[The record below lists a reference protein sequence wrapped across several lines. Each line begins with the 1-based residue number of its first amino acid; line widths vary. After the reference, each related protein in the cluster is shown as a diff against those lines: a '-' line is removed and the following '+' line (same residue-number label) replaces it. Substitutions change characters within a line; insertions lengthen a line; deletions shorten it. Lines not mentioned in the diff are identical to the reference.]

1 MDDLKHE
8 VENLK
13 KEIKSLKQNQ
23 LINNHRI
30 SQLEN
35 EKDISVFDKGKA
47 IIDEE
52 IDPKFLG
59 MMQIVTTHCWYI
71 NCTILI
77 NNDFKVSSI
86 AMIDSSVD
94 VSCIQEGLIPL

>member
-1 MDDLKHE
+1 M
-8 VENLK
+8 
-13 KEIKSLKQNQ
+13 
-23 LINNHRI
+23 INNHRI

-35 EKDISVFDKGKA
+35 EKDISVFDKGKG

-52 IDPKFLG
+52 IDTSLNPKFLG

-77 NNDFKVSSI
+77 NNDFKITSI
-86 AMIDSSVD
+86 SMIDSGAD
-94 VSCIQEGLIPL
+94 VSCIQEGLIPLRFFEKNNSYC